1 MVHFSISRTLLLFC
15 VIFNMVFIQPCRSL
29 SRDDILAVHNTRRCV
44 AVLDRETRDV
54 ISRLHLRRRGCRAG
68 EHRRRY
74 AVAVQSVTSSALR
87 PDGIPT
93 IIGNRP
99 TVKNQQLFLG
109 RCRHTFYGRHGVRTT
124 VRSTVCR
131 SQSDVRRSTVPPSSC
146 SLQLPSLYLLNAAGL
161 SNHTQCNTSLLI
173 WRALNVMSL

>member
-99 TVKNQQLFLG
+99 TVNNQQLFLG
-109 RCRHTFYGRHGVRTT
+109 RCRHTFYGRQDVRTT
-124 VRSTVCR
+124 VRSTCVVASPMSAVLLFLHPALRFNFRHSTYSTPPVC
-131 SQSDVRRSTVPPSSC
+131 P
-146 SLQLPSLYLLNAAGL
+146 
-161 SNHTQCNTSLLI
+161 NHTQCNTSLLI